1 VARKLGEIL
10 VERGACA
17 PERVREALENQVIF
31 GGRLGTNL
39 LELSAVKEDEL
50 ASALALRY
58 GLPAVSGEDLVP
70 DPEALRL
77 LSAEVAD
84 RCDAVP
90 FQLEER
96 KLAVLVVNPLD
107 FSSLD
112 EIAFATDH
120 NVLPVVAPEARVWA
134 LLQRHYGIARQLRGI
149 SVDFDP
155 ATTVRPPPAAASR
168 PATPAEDLMD
178 QAGFDALYSRTD
190 PAPPPPGEA
199 ILDLSELVEP
209 PRKREPLPEVELEA
223 PPPARAAARPFR
235 SRATQMALQAV
246 LYPPRG
252 PTPATPAGG
261 PAPPVPPAPRAPP
274 ASAPARP
281 SDAEAWVADG
291 PQAAPLAFPDAL
303 RALEGVEDRDA
314 IARIVLRHAQSRF
327 RRTVLLTVRQGAAW
341 GWAGLG
347 DGLDPAVVHRIRIA
361 LGQPGAIDTVV
372 STCAHH
378 LGPLARTEANVRLLK
393 QLGGGVPRSVVLLPV
408 LAQGRVV
415 NVLYADAGRGAD
427 VDGDAVGNLLILAS
441 RIAQS
446 WERLLARVH

>member
-1 VARKLGEIL
+1 MARKLGEIL
-10 VERGACA
+10 VDRGACT
-17 PERVREALENQVIF
+17 PERVLEALQNQVIF

-39 LELSAVKEDEL
+39 LELGAVKEDDL

-77 LSAEVAD
+77 LRPEVAD

-90 FQLEER
+90 FQVEDR
-96 KLAVLVVNPLD
+96 KLVALVVNPLD
-107 FSSLD
+107 FSALD
-112 EIAFATDH
+112 EIAFATDR

-134 LLQRHYGIARQLRGI
+134 LLLRHYGIARQLRGI
-149 SVDFDP
+149 AVNFDP
-155 ATTVRPPPAAASR
+155 ATTVRPPPAPTAR
-168 PATPAEDLMD
+168 PAQADGDLMD
-178 QAGFDALYSRTD
+178 QADFDALYSRST
-190 PAPPPPGEA
+190 PPEGEE
-199 ILDLSELVEP
+199 ILDLSEMVEP
-209 PRKREPLPEVELEA
+209 PRKKEPLPEVELEA
-223 PPPARAAARPFR
+223 SPPPRTAGKPFR

-246 LYPPRG
+246 LYRPTAG
-252 PTPATPAGG
+252 TPAAPTGG
-261 PAPPVPPAPRAPP
+261 ATTPPVPPALRPP
-274 ASAPARP
+274 PPTVPERP
-281 SDAEAWVADG
+281 PDEGWVADG
-291 PQAAPLAFPDAL
+291 PQAAPLGFADAL

-327 RRTVLLTVRQGAAW
+327 RRAVLLTVRQGAAW
-341 GWAGLG
+341 GWAGRG
-347 DGLDPAVVHRIRIA
+347 EGLDPAVVHRVRIA

-372 STCAHH
+372 STRAHH

-393 QLGGGVPRSVVLLPV
+393 QLGGGVPRSSVLLPV

-427 VDGDAVGNLLILAS
+427 VDADAVGDLLILAS

-446 WERLLARVH
+446 WERLLAKVQ